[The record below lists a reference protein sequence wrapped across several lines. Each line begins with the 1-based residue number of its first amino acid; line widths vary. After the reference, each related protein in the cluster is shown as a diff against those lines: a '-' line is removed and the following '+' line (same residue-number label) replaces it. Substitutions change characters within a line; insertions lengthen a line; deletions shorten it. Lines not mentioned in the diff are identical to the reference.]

1 MYSTQTLQ
9 KAVEKLA
16 LQTLLLLDQ
25 VDELEKKVEFYR
37 AMTLPPLDQNLDIP
51 DLDQEVSPNA
61 NPY

>member
-16 LQTLLLLDQ
+16 LQNLLLLDQ

-37 AMTLPPLDQNLDIP
+37 AMTLPKEQKLDIP
-51 DLDQEVSPNA
+51 DLDHLEVKPDA

>member
-16 LQTLLLLDQ
+16 LQNLLLLDQ

-37 AMTLPPLDQNLDIP
+37 AMTLRPLDQKLDIP
-51 DLDQEVSPNA
+51 DLDQEVKPNA

>member
-16 LQTLLLLDQ
+16 LQNLLLLDQ
-25 VDELEKKVEFYR
+25 VDELERKVEFYR
-37 AMTLPPLDQNLDIP
+37 AMTLPREQTLDVP
-51 DLDQEVSPNA
+51 DLDQEVKPSE